1 MFDNM
6 QRSILN
12 RMDPSACGK
21 RPSASGRRC
30 FVPDATK
37 PSIPDGTAVLH
48 ALCHAEV
55 HTQPYGPLRL
65 RQEAHRLRQEV
76 HHV

>member
-6 QRSILN
+6 K
-12 RMDPSACGK
+12 PT
-21 RPSASGRRC
+21 ASGRRC

-48 ALCHAEV
+48 ALCHAA
-55 HTQPYGPLRL
+55 L
-65 RQEAHRLRQEV
+65 RLRQEV